1 MNLSK
6 DQLSLIETFGGL
18 NYPPGKIVMILDV
31 DQEQFLE
38 DFNLPDSDPEY
49 KSGQIRYHYDR
60 GQVMAQAEIDKGN
73 LQRAKEGNQTSIAQY
88 KKDTISRDVQNA
100 KIKIIYQQEKTYL
113 DDLKIL
119 IEKGNS
125 ANLTTLQIEFIE
137 QIDYI
142 RGLFLRWNSKPFII
156 NAVRLKWPKLSR
168 NQVVKLY
175 NDSINFFYLDNEIKV
190 EAWRNIYAEKL
201 DSLAT
206 LAVEIN
212 DIEQARRC
220 LVEAADI
227 RGVKKDKPQQL
238 PEHVL
243 ERQPVFYTM
252 DVEKL
257 GLPKINRYELAAF
270 IDNLDLTSME
280 KLKLKR
286 DSMIEDSP
294 FEILLDDEKN

>member
-6 DQLSLIETFGGL
+6 EQLDLVETFGGL
-18 NYPPGKIVMILDV
+18 NYPPEKIVMILDV
-31 DQEQFLE
+31 DQEQFFQ
-38 DFNLPDSDPEY
+38 DFNLPDSDSEY

-60 GQVMAQAEIDKGN
+60 GQVMAQAEIDKAN
-73 LQRAKEGNQTSIAQY
+73 LKRAKEGNNTSIAQY
-88 KKDTISRDVQNA
+88 KKDTIYRDIQNA
-100 KIKIIYQQEKTYL
+100 KKKTIYQQEKTYL
-113 DDLKIL
+113 EDLKIL
-119 IEKGNS
+119 IEQGNS

-137 QIDYI
+137 QIDYV
-142 RGLFLRWNSKPFII
+142 RSLHLRWNSKPFII
-156 NAVRLKWPKLSR
+156 NAVRLKWPKLHR

-175 NDSINFFYLDNEIKV
+175 NDAINFFYLDNEIKI

-201 DSLAT
+201 DSLAA
-206 LAVEIN
+206 LAIEIN

-227 RGVKKDKPQQL
+227 RGVKKDKPNQV

-243 ERQPVFYTM
+243 DRQQVFYTM

-257 GLPKINRYELAAF
+257 GLPKINRYELSAF
-270 IDNLDLTSME
+270 IDNLDLTSVE

-286 DSMIEDSP
+286 DSMIENSP
-294 FEILLDDEKN
+294 LQILLEDEKN